1 MKTFLLLLLFI
12 FLASCAKLSYMVE
25 QGMGQISLELSGED
39 NADVLADPKIE
50 DRFKR
55 KIKLIEKAKNYFFT
69 TLELPESKIYGET
82 TFLNQDAVTYLVIH
96 SPKNKI
102 KAVETYIPFAGTF
115 PYLGFFSL
123 TSAKKYRDDLIND
136 DYHTY
141 LRPVYAYSTLNHP
154 MIPFHDNI
162 LSSFFHYKDDDLVNL
177 VFHELVHTVL
187 FVDNETQFNENLA
200 QFVADGLMK
209 EYLSQNNN
217 YLDEKKRKSQKN
229 SVLTKQIVSLGKE
242 LELKYQNNQK
252 KSDKI
257 LASFL
262 KDKFIP
268 SLSSKC
274 EELSIKRC
282 WPILGTWNNAR
293 FAATFTYEKKRDVL
307 EQIYEKNFKTIKDF
321 LLYIIKI
328 EDDFNGDTTFIKFLK
343 EQRQ

>member
-1 MKTFLLLLLFI
+1 MKIALLFLI
-12 FLASCAKLSYMVE
+12 ITSMSSCAKLSYMVE
-25 QGMGQISLELSGED
+25 QGMGQISLEFQGED

-50 DRFKR
+50 NEFKR
-55 KIKLIEKAKNYFFT
+55 KIKLIEKAKDYFFT
-69 TLELPESKIYGET
+69 ILGLPKSQIYGET
-82 TFLNQDAVTYLVIH
+82 TFLDQDAVTYLVIH

-123 TSAKKYRDDLIND
+123 ASAKEYRDDLVKEN
-136 DYHTY
+136 YHTY

-187 FVDNETQFNENLA
+187 FIDNETQFNENLA

-209 EYLSQNNN
+209 EYLTQNNN
-217 YLDEKKRKSQKN
+217 YLDDKKKKSYVN
-229 SVLTKQIVSLGKE
+229 TVLTKEIVNLGKE
-242 LELKYQNNQK
+242 LELKYENNK
-252 KSDKI
+252 ENPETV

-262 KDKFIP
+262 KDKFMP
-268 SLSSKC
+268 TLSQKC
-274 EELSIKRC
+274 EDLLIERC

-307 EQIYEKNFKTIKDF
+307 EQIYAKRFKTIKEF

-328 EDDFNGDTTFIKFLK
+328 EDDFNGDTSFIKYLK
-343 EQRQ
+343 QKR